1 MCALAHKTVHQIRP
15 RCLVPSRKDHGGI
28 IAVIQAVSRY
38 KDQRRAIKMQDK
50 DLQQVSTSKR
60 SAVKE
65 SALLFG
71 IKGEEKIEAFE
82 KMLSEL
88 LKFSDTIPEAMS
100 KMVKAA
106 LACEFGSSILD
117 DKKSA
122 IMVKSISGSILAD
135 GELRRQAL
143 LVIDRFAKA
152 DELNA

>member
-1 MCALAHKTVHQIRP
+1 
-15 RCLVPSRKDHGGI
+15 
-28 IAVIQAVSRY
+28 
-38 KDQRRAIKMQDK
+38 MQEK
-50 DLQQVSTSKR
+50 NFQQVTSTSKR
-60 SAVKE
+60 SAGQE
-65 SALLFG
+65 PALLFG

-88 LKFSDTIPEAMS
+88 LKLSDTIHEAMT

-106 LACEFGSSILD
+106 LACEFGNSILD
-117 DKKSA
+117 DKRSEM
-122 IMVKSISGSILAD
+122 MVKSIAGSIMSD

>member
-1 MCALAHKTVHQIRP
+1 
-15 RCLVPSRKDHGGI
+15 
-28 IAVIQAVSRY
+28 
-38 KDQRRAIKMQDK
+38 MQDK
-50 DLQQVSTSKR
+50 NFQQVTTSGR
-60 SAVKE
+60 KE
-65 SALLFG
+65 SREPALLFG

-88 LKFSDTIPEAMS
+88 LKLSDTIPEAMNM
-100 KMVKAA
+100 MVKAA
-106 LACEFGSSILD
+106 LACEFGNSILD

-122 IMVKSISGSILAD
+122 IMVKSISGSIMAD

>member
-1 MCALAHKTVHQIRP
+1 
-15 RCLVPSRKDHGGI
+15 
-28 IAVIQAVSRY
+28 
-38 KDQRRAIKMQDK
+38 MQDK
-50 DLQQVSTSKR
+50 DFQQVSTTSKR
-60 SAVKE
+60 SAGHE
-65 SALLFG
+65 PALLFG
-71 IKGEEKIEAFE
+71 IKGEEKVEAFE

-88 LKFSDTIPEAMS
+88 LKLSDTIPEAMN

-117 DKKSA
+117 GKKSSM
-122 IMVKSISGSILAD
+122 MVKSISGSIMAD

>member
-1 MCALAHKTVHQIRP
+1 MI
-15 RCLVPSRKDHGGI
+15 DN
-28 IAVIQAVSRY
+28 
-38 KDQRRAIKMQDK
+38 
-50 DLQQVSTSKR
+50 DLQKISASKR
-60 SAVKE
+60 FEAKE

-88 LKFSDTIPEAMS
+88 LKFSDTIPEAIS

-106 LACEFGSSILD
+106 LASEFGSSILD
-117 DKKSA
+117 NKKSE

>member
-1 MCALAHKTVHQIRP
+1 MR
-15 RCLVPSRKDHGGI
+15 
-28 IAVIQAVSRY
+28 
-38 KDQRRAIKMQDK
+38 DK
-50 DLQQVSTSKR
+50 SFQQVSTPKR
-60 SAVKE
+60 SENKGTAF
-65 SALLFG
+65 LFG

-88 LKFSDTIPEAMS
+88 LKLSDTIPEAIN

-106 LACEFGSSILD
+106 LACEFGKNILD

-122 IMVKSISGSILAD
+122 IMVKSISGSIMAD
-135 GELRRQAL
+135 SELRRQAL

>member
-1 MCALAHKTVHQIRP
+1 
-15 RCLVPSRKDHGGI
+15 
-28 IAVIQAVSRY
+28 
-38 KDQRRAIKMQDK
+38 MQDK
-50 DLQQVSTSKR
+50 SFQQASTDTRR
-60 SAVKE
+60 SAGQAP
-65 SALLFG
+65 ALLFG
-71 IKGEEKIEAFE
+71 IKGEEKIETFE

-88 LKFSDTIPEAMS
+88 LKLSDTIPEAMN

-106 LACEFGSSILD
+106 LACEFGNNILD
-117 DKKSA
+117 NKKSE